1 VKYTKTFA
9 KAYQDIYENAAAR
22 EIDAYANKLGRSSMD
37 YTMFKKS
44 ADLLK
49 KKDFKA
55 LGKHIHGSDTS
66 PREYVMSVMNKKDP
80 ASFKKI
86 YGNQTGFLATMKPI
100 GLKEEDDHEV
110 SMAIGQVKVMQERL
124 STIMSF
130 LSSKG
135 DDYNIEG
142 WVQSYITSAEE
153 SLTTIADYLDK
164 NPKVQ
169 KEEKLQEQEEPIKK
183 EQPKKDPE
191 VLEKQISDLKAQL
204 ALAKQKI
211 ENEKNKVAK
220 PEPNPETGEIP
231 LRTGLANAI
240 LSIKDNK
247 KAEIN
252 KSKQTSK
259 QIRSLARESLDV
271 IRESDASD
279 KAKSMGLDYM
289 SFGRYGKKGKVTHKS
304 MGGTLTAVD
313 KDEKPIKEP
322 EPKSDEP
329 KKDAAPTDAD
339 EIKLKSKNFL
349 RDLEKGNLE
358 DDDGVIEIDMD
369 DDGQGAMAASELAA
383 KQGLTDLASDLEDV
397 AMAVQDSDPDVA
409 QALLQDIE
417 AKNSGKE
424 IEAKVQSQKADKA
437 IDLVTAQDYSAS
449 NINNMV
455 TDLTSTFD
463 IIRKMVDS
471 DKTEGNPGSGNMNS
485 SKGFRPEVID
495 TLQSLGDVSDRI
507 EDVIDDVEDEKT
519 KSKLQSVLDE
529 IEFVTDENADHD
541 NYTKPHKVNGSIEAI
556 QDILK
561 DFKSVKEQFMSFRK
575 KMMREE
581 EGEAILTDKDL
592 TKKPEL
598 KDILAVKKKEKKIK
612 VGGQS
617 KIEVNPKADIGQYS
631 GGTKV
636 NTGNLH

>member
-1 VKYTKTFA
+1 
-9 KAYQDIYENAAAR
+9 
-22 EIDAYANKLGRSSMD
+22 
-37 YTMFKKS
+37 
-44 ADLLK
+44 
-49 KKDFKA
+49 
-55 LGKHIHGSDTS
+55 
-66 PREYVMSVMNKKDP
+66 
-80 ASFKKI
+80 
-86 YGNQTGFLATMKPI
+86 
-100 GLKEEDDHEV
+100 
-110 SMAIGQVKVMQERL
+110 
-124 STIMSF
+124 
-130 LSSKG
+130 
-135 DDYNIEG
+135 
-142 WVQSYITSAEE
+142 
-153 SLTTIADYLDK
+153 
-164 NPKVQ
+164 
-169 KEEKLQEQEEPIKK
+169 
-183 EQPKKDPE
+183 
-191 VLEKQISDLKAQL
+191 
-204 ALAKQKI
+204 
-211 ENEKNKVAK
+211 
-220 PEPNPETGEIP
+220 
-231 LRTGLANAI
+231 
-240 LSIKDNK
+240 
-247 KAEIN
+247 
-252 KSKQTSK
+252 
-259 QIRSLARESLDV
+259 
-271 IRESDASD
+271 
-279 KAKSMGLDYM
+279 
-289 SFGRYGKKGKVTHKS
+289 
-304 MGGTLTAVD
+304 LTAVD
-313 KDEKPIKEP
+313 KDEKPVK
-322 EPKSDEP
+322 EPKSAKPKDEP
-329 KKDAAPTDAD
+329 KKDAAPADAD

-358 DDDGVIEIDMD
+358 NDDGMIEIDMD

-561 DFKSVKEQFMSFRK
+561 DFKSVKEETVSYRIKSFK
-575 KMMREE
+575 GFKP
-581 EGEAILTDKDL
+581 LTEDELTAKDL
-592 TKKPEL
+592 TKKPSLDDVL
-598 KDILAVKKKEKKIK
+598 KKGTKKKEIK
-612 VGGQS
+612 VGGKT
-617 KIEVNPKADIGQYS
+617 KIEINPDVEIGNFS
-631 GGTKV
+631 GGMKT
-636 NTGNLH
+636 NNGNLH